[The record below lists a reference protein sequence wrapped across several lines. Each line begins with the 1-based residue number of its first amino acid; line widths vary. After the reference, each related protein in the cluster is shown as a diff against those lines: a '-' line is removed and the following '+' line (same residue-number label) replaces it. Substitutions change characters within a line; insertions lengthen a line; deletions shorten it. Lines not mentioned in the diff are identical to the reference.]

1 MRKNGVLMRYKQ
13 VSISHNQYPSF
24 IREGISISDVYRT
37 MAHAGILCP
46 RPNVVLN
53 YSESAGYTDYIRTI
67 SPLVL
72 NEHLNRSVCFT
83 LTKLERYPDG
93 TYNISS
99 RVLKT
104 CDVSIIIARDKIS
117 AQGLETLKSLKSEW
131 SVRIIVDTDDDLF
144 AIPETHPEYT
154 EYKKRLG
161 QYRKVLELADII
173 TASTEPVL
181 DGIRKH
187 TAALADTFII
197 PNYLDGRIWSLKKL
211 SGGTPNGTIRA
222 LYSGT
227 LTHAQDLLLIRD
239 ALNDARRELRRIAD
253 KELELVVFGGSAEP
267 IDGMHI
273 IDVPDQ
279 CKSYPAFAR
288 WIQDMHA
295 ESPFQF
301 AVAPLDSS
309 NPLNVAKSNLKYL
322 EYSAMG
328 IPAIYTNIL
337 PYQGSVINKKTGL
350 LVENSTSN
358 WREAILQM
366 ALYPDNAF
374 RMGSCAYEDV
384 CKNHLLQ
391 QHFNAWTNILE

>member
-1 MRKNGVLMRYKQ
+1 MRYKQ

-24 IREGISISDVYRT
+24 IREGISFSDVYRT

-99 RVLKT
+99 RVLKN
-104 CDVSIIIARDKIS
+104 CNVSIVVARDKIS
-117 AQGLETLKSLKSEW
+117 AQGFEALKSLKAEW
-131 SVRIIVDTDDDLF
+131 NARIIVDADDDLF
-144 AIPETHPEYT
+144 SLPETHPEYT
-154 EYKKRLG
+154 AYKKRLG
-161 QYRKVLELADII
+161 RYKELLELADTI
-173 TASTEPVL
+173 TVSTKPVL

-187 TAALADTFII
+187 TATLADASII
-197 PNYLDGRIWSLKKL
+197 PNYLDGRIWSLKKPRR
-211 SGGTPNGTIRA
+211 GAAGKTIRA

-239 ALNDARRELRRIAD
+239 ALNDAGRELRRITD
-253 KELELVVFGGSAEP
+253 KGLELVVFGGSAEP

-273 IDVPDQ
+273 IDVPDR

-328 IPAIYTNIL
+328 IPAIYTDIL
-337 PYQGSVINKKTGL
+337 PYQGTVINKKTGL

-358 WREAILQM
+358 WRDAILQM
-366 ALYPDNAF
+366 ALYPDIAINI
-374 RMGSCAYEDV
+374 GSCAYEDV